1 MKQTDIPIWERY
13 TLTIEEA
20 SKYFRIGENK
30 LRRLAEENKNANW
43 LIMNGNRIQI
53 KRKQF
58 EKIIDKL
65 NPIITKYVRAIYDG
79 DKEDIRE
86 EYILALWEAVNKIQY
101 VNSDGE
107 CLKYLH
113 TSIKNKF
120 HELYRK
126 QKIHRDNEVKNVGE
140 LFWDFLESSENQ
152 YSYIICVESVHQILN
167 LNSKKEYDIVHK
179 MFIEEMTDVEIADIY
194 KISRQYINCI
204 RRKYKKKLKEKLF
217 E

>member
-1 MKQTDIPIWERY
+1 MKDE
-13 TLTIEEA
+13 LAKTIKSIKEGEKEE
-20 SKYFRIGENK
+20 
-30 LRRLAEENKNANW
+30 
-43 LIMNGNRIQI
+43 
-53 KRKQF
+53 F

-79 DKEDIRE
+79 DKEDIKE

>member
-1 MKQTDIPIWERY
+1 M
-13 TLTIEEA
+13 
-20 SKYFRIGENK
+20 
-30 LRRLAEENKNANW
+30 
-43 LIMNGNRIQI
+43 
-53 KRKQF
+53 
-58 EKIIDKL
+58 
-65 NPIITKYVRAIYDG
+65 
-79 DKEDIRE
+79 
-86 EYILALWEAVNKIQY
+86 
-101 VNSDGE
+101 
-107 CLKYLH
+107 H

>member
-1 MKQTDIPIWERY
+1 MMVIKKI
-13 TLTIEEA
+13 L
-20 SKYFRIGENK
+20 G
-30 LRRLAEENKNANW
+30 KN
-43 LIMNGNRIQI
+43 
-53 KRKQF
+53 
-58 EKIIDKL
+58 
-65 NPIITKYVRAIYDG
+65 
-79 DKEDIRE
+79 
-86 EYILALWEAVNKIQY
+86 ILALWEAVNKIQY

-167 LNSKKEYDIVHK
+167 LNSKKRV
-179 MFIEEMTDVEIADIY
+179 
-194 KISRQYINCI
+194 
-204 RRKYKKKLKEKLF
+204 
-217 E
+217 